1 MFGIRDSDLFILICV
16 CVQCKKNGTSRPQ
29 GGTLTSSHS
38 EVNEGDFSSLLL
50 VALQLDTDSLRPPN
64 PVSSSPGGDTSRSES
79 DFERLRA
86 SLRSPGG
93 GILLVSG
100 GSRAGELCFDESRGS
115 LWTVA

>member
-1 MFGIRDSDLFILICV
+1 MHHIA
-16 CVQCKKNGTSRPQ
+16 CKKDSTSRPV
-29 GGTLTSSHS
+29 GGVLTSSHS
-38 EVNEGDFSSLLL
+38 EVKEGDFSSLLL
-50 VALQLDTDSLRPPN
+50 AVLQLDTDSLRPPN

-93 GILLVSG
+93 GILLVNG
-100 GSRAGELCFDESRGS
+100 GSRAGELRFGESRGS